1 MSLSREALEALDRI
15 GVHPALVALA
25 EQAPPGIDVPAVA
38 RSLARRLVGAPLDDD
53 EEDPLARLF
62 FAIAGAELSLLAGHC
77 RDEPLKAVIAT
88 IALLQAL
95 IPRYPGD
102 SPDKGKPA
110 EGSDGPPM
118 SGFSARRGRPRD
130 DVRKQLEQLSRK
142 PLPDDLPMPR
152 LDRIDVD
159 DPVRMAAQLA
169 DEMDVDDAA
178 GAAWS
183 ELEKNEDVIDTLSR
197 LVPGFG
203 WDFSPGELG
212 QTLLHNLPSL
222 AALLDKLPALQR
234 ICDELGRMEGKARKQ
249 SDAHRGGREEV
260 VGVRV
265 GGELSDVLPVE
276 LALLGAPVTEDL
288 FYQRLVEH
296 RLMSLELQGTALAP
310 QSEGDKRGP
319 IIACIDT
326 SGSMQG
332 APEEVAKALV
342 LSLARQARRK
352 RRPVRLLLFG
362 GPGEITVH
370 ELRPDRVGLTAL
382 LEFLAMGFNAG
393 TDFDGPLRRA
403 AEMLDDDVFDKA
415 DILVVTDGYGSTT
428 PETRRILA
436 TARHERGFRIL
447 SVVVGGDPHGVGD
460 FSDEVW
466 LVDGDS
472 ELPGGIDVR
481 SWKPD

>member
-1 MSLSREALEALDRI
+1 MSLSQEALEALDRI
-15 GVHPALVALA
+15 GAHPALVALA
-25 EQAPPGIDVPAVA
+25 EDAPPGIDIPAVA

-95 IPRYPGD
+95 IPRYPGE
-102 SPDKGKPA
+102 SPDARKPGKPP
-110 EGSDGPPM
+110 G
-118 SGFSARRGRPRD
+118 D
-130 DVRKQLEQLSRK
+130 DVRQQLEQLSRK

-152 LDRIDVD
+152 LDQTDAD
-159 DPVRMAAQLA
+159 DPVRLAAQLA
-169 DEMDVDDAA
+169 DDMEVDDAA
-178 GAAWS
+178 GSAWS
-183 ELEKNEDVIDTLSR
+183 ELEKNEDVIDALSR

-234 ICDELGRMEGKARKQ
+234 ICDELGRLDGKARKQ
-249 SDAHRGGREEV
+249 SSAERGGREEV

-296 RLMSLELQGTALAP
+296 RLMSLELQGTALEP
-310 QSEGDKRGP
+310 HDEGDKRGP

-370 ELRPDRVGLTAL
+370 ELRPDRVGLSAL
-382 LEFLAMGFNAG
+382 LEFLSMGFNAG
-393 TDFDGPLRRA
+393 TDFDSPLRRA

-415 DILVVTDGYGSTT
+415 DVLVVTDGYGSTT
-428 PETRRILA
+428 AETRQILA
-436 TARHERGFRIL
+436 AAKDQRGFRIL
-447 SVVVGGDPHGVGD
+447 SVVVGGDPYGVGE
-460 FSDEVW
+460 FSDDVW

-472 ELPGGIDVR
+472 ALPGGVNVR
-481 SWKPD
+481 SWKPE